1 MKYILNSPILTNW
14 GSFEFSPMTV
24 EAAREWV
31 ADGDL
36 QSAVGHTGTAALLS
50 EILGQDIPTNQVS
63 VKMNPGDEALV
74 IQVLQRLPEGTIL
87 SAEELRSVPF
97 ELGLLRM
104 W

>member
-14 GSFEFSPMTV
+14 GSFDFSPVTI

-31 ADGDL
+31 AEGDI

-50 EILGQDIPTNQVS
+50 EILGRDTPANRIS
-63 VKMNPGDEALV
+63 VKMNSGDEAL
-74 IQVLQRLPEGTIL
+74 IIRVLQRLQEGAVL

-104 W
+104 R